1 MSLEM
6 RACIECHGLFHRRS
20 GHIRCAVCQLV
31 HENDHYRSTVGKLRK
46 EDRGINEID
55 AEVKSTAE
63 KMRAASIWSD
73 RMKLS
78 RWNVRRR
85 EGEG

>member
-1 MSLEM
+1 MMSREM
-6 RACIECHGLFHRRS
+6 RNCIDCHGLFHRRS

-63 KMRAASIWSD
+63 RARAATMWAERMGMESWSG
-73 RMKLS
+73 
-78 RWNVRRR
+78 RRK
-85 EGEG
+85 